1 MINAQDG
8 IGLVLMWTHTRGS
21 MFSLQ
26 MIFDM
31 TFTNVAM
38 YLRYGRQ
45 NIVEVFRNDSLA
57 QIKIPSA
64 GKVQNYKD
72 TIGEKHP
79 MLSDV
84 WAAINGL
91 TLTLQQSDTDV
102 LQDALYKGWT
112 HDHYVTSVL

>member
-26 MIFDM
+26 MIFVM

-38 YLRYGRQ
+38 YLCYSRQ
-45 NIVEVFRNDSLA
+45 IIEEIFRNDPLA
-57 QIKIPSA
+57 QIKIPFAEKIQES
-64 GKVQNYKD
+64 KD

-84 WAAINGL
+84 
-91 TLTLQQSDTDV
+91 
-102 LQDALYKGWT
+102 
-112 HDHYVTSVL
+112 